1 MKAAI
6 VIFTLCSPLCFIETL
21 FQSVFPE
28 VDFAILTLLWPL
40 VQAFSYLTG
49 KVIVGYF
56 EINWPYA
63 V

>member
-1 MKAAI
+1 M
-6 VIFTLCSPLCFIETL
+6 

-28 VDFAILTLLWPL
+28 VYFAILTLLWPL
-40 VQAFSYLTG
+40 VQTFSYLTG